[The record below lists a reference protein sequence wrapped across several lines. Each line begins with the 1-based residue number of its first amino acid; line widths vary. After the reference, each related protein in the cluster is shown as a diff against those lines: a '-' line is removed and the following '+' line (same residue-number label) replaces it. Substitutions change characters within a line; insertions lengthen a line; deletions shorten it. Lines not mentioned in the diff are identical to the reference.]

1 MKAMLSKIKS
11 MRKPLFWLL
20 ILVLLL
26 TACSNNSI
34 PAIEETSL
42 PNLPTSTS
50 VPEQPTP
57 TLTPAAAIV
66 NGERIPL
73 NWFENEVD
81 RYFQAMASM
90 DQPVE
95 DESIAR
101 EIVLNDLIDQVL
113 LAQGAREAGAL
124 VSDEDVQAR
133 IDILFEEVDLAAWM
147 AEWGYS
153 EDDLFQSLK
162 LQMLAADQRDRI
174 AETVPELVEQ
184 VELQQV
190 LTYTEDGANTAL
202 RRLNAGEPFIE
213 VAFTYQSETGGYLGW
228 VPRGYLLIEAVEQ
241 AAFDLPVG
249 SYSAIIE
256 SDIGFHIVLVIDRGE
271 YPLTADARIVLQR
284 QSLQSWLAEQ
294 REKSTFEVL
303 VD

>member
-1 MKAMLSKIKS
+1 MKAMLSKIKNI
-11 MRKPLFWLL
+11 RKPLFWLL
-20 ILVLLL
+20 IPVLLL

-34 PAIEETSL
+34 PAAEETST
-42 PNLPTSTS
+42 PDLPTSTS
-50 VPEQPTP
+50 APEQPTP

-73 NWFENEVD
+73 TWFENEVD
-81 RYFQAMASM
+81 RYFLAMASL

-101 EIVLNDLIDQVL
+101 EIVLNDFIDQVL

-133 IDILFEEVDLAAWM
+133 IDILFEELDLAAWM

-153 EDDLFQSLK
+153 QDDLFQSLK

-174 AETVPELVEQ
+174 AETVPESVEQ

-190 LTYTEDGANTAL
+190 LTYTEDGANTAM
-202 RRLNAGEPFIE
+202 RRLNAGDPFIE

-228 VPRGYLLIEAVEQ
+228 VPRGYLLIEEVEQ

-284 QSLQSWLAEQ
+284 HSLQSWLAEQ
-294 REKSTFEVL
+294 RGKSTIEVL